1 MPDGSSQESDSQPQL
16 STLSCVLCK
25 DPPRTPPDYCIC
37 RTAEAPDAEQVGG
50 EVQASGEQHSSRM
63 RLSGGGWRTCL
74 SS

>member
-50 EVQASGEQHSSRM
+50 EVQASGE
-63 RLSGGGWRTCL
+63 
-74 SS
+74 